1 MRAVRVVHNSRM
13 TADRRHV
20 LTPDALTMMD
30 AIARTGSFAAAA
42 RELGKVPSALT
53 YNVRQLEEALDVL
66 LFDRSSRQAQPTAA
80 GLELLHEGRRLL
92 QELEAVANRVKRV
105 ANGWEATLSI
115 SVEDILSTDTMFD
128 LVETFC
134 SLRPEPGATQGPA
147 TRLRLRSDVLAGTWE
162 ALISGQVDLAI
173 GVAGEHPN
181 PGGVE
186 LRPLGEV
193 PFVFCVAP
201 HHPLADQARG
211 AAFAAGWGGSAGA
224 GFGKATGKSHG
235 EPPSPHTIPALEHDQ
250 LVPHRAV
257 AVADTAQRL
266 QPLTRNL
273 LPGQDVL
280 TVPTMRAKL
289 QALLRGL
296 GCGYLPEPLARPWL
310 AAGRLVRLQT
320 VSGEPVATLHY
331 AWRADRGPASLGR
344 ALQWWLAQLE
354 SPTTRRALVERHSA
368 DGLDLAQPP
377 GPSTSPAVAGV
388 KAPKSK
394 R

>member
-1 MRAVRVVHNSRM
+1 M
-13 TADRRHV
+13 TDRRHV
-20 LTPDALTMMD
+20 LTPDALAMMD

-105 ANGWEATLSI
+105 ASGWEATLSI
-115 SVEDILSTDTMFD
+115 SVEDILSTATVFD
-128 LVETFC
+128 LVEAFC

-186 LRPLGEV
+186 IRPLGEV

-201 HHPLADQARG
+201 HHPLADSARN
-211 AAFAAGWGGSAGA
+211 AGLTKPPAL
-224 GFGKATGKSHG
+224 
-235 EPPSPHTIPALEHDQ
+235 PPSPPLEHDQ
-250 LVPHRAV
+250 LIPHRAV

-289 QALLRGL
+289 EALLRGL

-320 VSGEPVATLHY
+320 VSGEPVAKLHY
-331 AWRADRGPASLGR
+331 AWRAERGPASLGR
-344 ALQWWLAQLE
+344 ALHWWLAQLE
-354 SPTTRRALVERHSA
+354 SPTTRRALVERHAA
-368 DGLDLAQPP
+368 DGLDLGGTLSP
-377 GPSTSPAVAGV
+377 SPAPTRAGA
-388 KAPKSK
+388 KATKS
-394 R
+394 RR